1 MLDDVRRAAYRIVA
15 GKGATNFAIGVVTAR
30 VVEAVARNERR
41 VLPVSSYLD
50 SYRGI
55 DDVCMSVP
63 CVVDRRGIAAR
74 LDVPM
79 DDAEHVAL
87 EVSAA
92 SIRQACA
99 AVGA

>member
-1 MLDDVRRAAYRIVA
+1 MA

-50 SYRGI
+50 SYRAI

-63 CVVDRRGIAAR
+63 CVLDRRGVAAH

-79 DDAEHVAL
+79 DDAEHDAL
-87 EVSAA
+87 EASAA
-92 SIRQACA
+92 SIREACA
-99 AVGA
+99 KVGA